1 MPARAATKCAGCGG
15 VIYFDVNDHPPQR
28 IICDCRE
35 TQLSEEGPEGN
46 WEALTAE
53 EFDAL

>member
-1 MPARAATKCAGCGG
+1 MPARAATRCANCGG
-15 VIYFDVNDHPPQR
+15 VIYFNVNDDPPQR

-35 TQLSEEGPEGN
+35 THLSEEGPVGN
-46 WEALTAE
+46 WEALTQE